1 MSCGKEEKKNLKSEG
16 SKPAPFG
23 KKPVPAGKPGEAK
36 PKKK

>member
-1 MSCGKEEKKNLKSEG
+1 MPCEKKEKKGAESKEKS
-16 SKPAPFG
+16 APFG